1 MQLGVRGVGLLAPG
15 LEGWPAAAR
24 VLAGREIFDPKSL
37 PKPVISLLPP
47 AERRRCAALV
57 AWALAAAQ
65 EAVANSGI
73 SREDFSVVFVS
84 SDGDGEIVHR
94 LCSALA
100 APGAAVSP
108 TDFHNSVHNAAV
120 GYWSIGAH
128 SSAASTAL
136 CAHDGSFAA
145 GLLEAAC
152 QIATEARPVLLIGV
166 DLPYPPPLAAH
177 RPVRH
182 GFAAAFALEKG
193 SQLEISLADGKATP
207 LPPGLESFEGNAS
220 AACLPLLAALAR
232 PGRAAVQLP
241 LPSRVLQVRK
251 SG

>member
-1 MQLGVRGVGLLAPG
+1 
-15 LEGWPAAAR
+15 
-24 VLAGREIFDPKSL
+24 VLAGEEAFTPA
-37 PKPVISLLPP
+37 PVSRPAVNLLPP
-47 AERRRCAALV
+47 AERRRCALSV
-57 AWALAAAQ
+57 AWALAVAQ
-65 EAVANSGI
+65 EAVASSGV
-73 SREDFSVVFVS
+73 SRENFSVVFVS
-84 SDGDGEIVHR
+84 SDGDGDIVHR

-100 APGAAVSP
+100 APAPAVSP

-128 SSAASTAL
+128 SSAPSTAL
-136 CAHDGSFAA
+136 CAYDGSFAA

-152 QIATEARPVLLIGV
+152 QAATEARPVLLIAV

-182 GFAAAFALEKG
+182 GFAAALALQPGKG
-193 SQLEISLADGKATP
+193 LEISMGDGEASP
-207 LPPGLESFEGNAS
+207 MPARLESFEGNAA

-232 PGRAAVQLP
+232 PGDAVVRLA
-241 LPSRVLQVRK
+241 LAGGVLQARK